1 MGDIRLSTD
10 QLRRFV
16 TRRSEPEA
24 RQFWRVLFDHT
35 VRTAEV
41 IGRSRFSGKLREA
54 DWEDAASEVFCQ
66 LLSAKEG
73 EQPGI
78 LRYRGDTLEG
88 LMGFIRVIT
97 FRCLLHRARRRE
109 HGVPTS
115 DERLARVPDQPGFD
129 ERAWLEAVEHSR
141 HRRQALETLEQLDEG
156 ALPEVDMPPKDLE
169 FLQALLAMGSGA
181 EMARHRGVNRSTV
194 HRRIQRIRR
203 QVDALSDADRVLLNQ
218 FLISAQG
225 VSR

>member
-1 MGDIRLSTD
+1 MVEITLSHD

-35 VRTAEV
+35 VRTAEA
-41 IGRSRFSGKLREA
+41 IGRARFSSSLRPD

-66 LLSAKEG
+66 LLSAREG
-73 EQPGI
+73 AQPGI
-78 LRYRGDTLEG
+78 LNYRGDTLEG
-88 LMGFIRVIT
+88 LMRFIRVIT
-97 FRCLLHRARRRE
+97 FRSLLHRAKRQARQPMSNTE
-109 HGVPTS
+109 P
-115 DERLARVPDQPGFD
+115 ERLIRAQDRGFD
-129 ERAWLEAVEHSR
+129 ERAVLEAVERNR
-141 HRRQALETLEQLDEG
+141 HRRQAQAQLEQLDEG
-156 ALPEVDMPPKDLE
+156 ALPEVDMPPKDIE

-203 QVDALSDADRVLLNQ
+203 QVDALTEGDRVLLNQ
-218 FLISAQG
+218 WLTTS
-225 VSR
+225 SL